1 MNGTSCTGVK
11 HQLDYNF
18 FNCITKRDGDAM
30 EFNIGFIGAGR
41 VGVSL
46 GKYFSINGLKLKGY
60 YSKSV
65 KSAKE
70 AADFTKSNF
79 YTELKTLIKDCNII
93 FITTPDDIVERIWN
107 EIKKYNL
114 KNKIICHSSG
124 SLSSSIFS
132 NINTLGAFGY
142 SIHPMCAF
150 SDKFNTYKILNKIYF
165 SIEGDI
171 KYLSILESIFTSM
184 GNKVITIDK
193 AKKPIYH
200 LANVTVSN
208 LVLSLLNI
216 GCSYLK
222 ECDID
227 YETAK
232 NALMPL
238 IENNINNIKNSGF
251 IDSITGPV
259 ERGDLETIRK
269 HLNVIPFED
278 IELYKR
284 LSLNL
289 VDLSEKKNI
298 GKSYQVIKNELKKR
312 KDEKNEK

>member
-1 MNGTSCTGVK
+1 
-11 HQLDYNF
+11 
-18 FNCITKRDGDAM
+18 M
-30 EFNIGFIGAGR
+30 EFNIGFVGAGR

-60 YSKSV
+60 YSKST

-79 YTELKTLIKDCNII
+79 YSELKTLIEECNVI
-93 FITTPDDIVERIWN
+93 FITTPYDIVKKIWN
-107 EIKKYNL
+107 EIKEYNL
-114 KNKIICHSSG
+114 KDKIICHSSG

-150 SDKFNTYKILNKIYF
+150 SDKFSTYKILNKIYF
-165 SIEGDI
+165 SIEGDT
-171 KYLSILESIFTSM
+171 KYLSTVRSIFTSM
-184 GNKVITIDK
+184 GNNVVTIDK
-193 AKKPIYH
+193 AKKSLYH

-216 GCSYLK
+216 GCNYLK
-222 ECDID
+222 DCGID
-227 YETAK
+227 EESAI

-238 IENNINNIKNSGF
+238 IENNINNIKNGGF

-269 HLNVIPFED
+269 HLSVIPFKD
-278 IELYKR
+278 FELYKR

-289 VDLSEKKNI
+289 VDLSEKKHIEKN
-298 GKSYQVIKNELKKR
+298 YQVIKSELEKWR
-312 KDEKNEK
+312 DEKK